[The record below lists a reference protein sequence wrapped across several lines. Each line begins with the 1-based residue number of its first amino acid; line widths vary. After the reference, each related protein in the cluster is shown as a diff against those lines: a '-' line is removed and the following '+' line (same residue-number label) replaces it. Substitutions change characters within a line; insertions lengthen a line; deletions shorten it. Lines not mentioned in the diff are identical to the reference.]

1 MLGARA
7 PKKLRK
13 TCAKV
18 RSRGRWHARSGE
30 NPPPSFRRRLC
41 GVLNRMFK
49 NPKVFLNTISS
60 SKTKFYRARAW
71 HRPNLAGAPGAH
83 FFVFLTLISIIF
95 RCYVASSFEV
105 AFRTNFFRCL
115 INFLRFGEGF
125 RRVSGRCFRC
135 LFALISKNAIL

>member
-13 TCAKV
+13 TYAKV

-41 GVLNRMFK
+41 GVLNTMFK

-60 SKTKFYRARAW
+60 SKTKFYGARTW
-71 HRPNLAGAPGAH
+71 HRPNRPPASGSICFDLLALVSVM
-83 FFVFLTLISIIF
+83 FQYDL
-95 RCYVASSFEV
+95 ASSIEV
-105 AFRTNFFRCL
+105 AFRIMFFRFL
-115 INFLRFGEGF
+115 INFLQVWGGFGEGF
-125 RRVSGRCFRC
+125 GRDWGRF
-135 LFALISKNAIL
+135 LVPSMGHYQ